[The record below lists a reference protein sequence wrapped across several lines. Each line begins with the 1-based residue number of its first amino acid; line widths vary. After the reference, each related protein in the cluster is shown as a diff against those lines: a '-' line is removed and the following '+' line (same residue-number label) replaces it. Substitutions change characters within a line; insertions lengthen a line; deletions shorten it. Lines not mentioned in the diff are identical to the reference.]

1 MPGKKKAAKSGGG
14 AAGDA
19 GEANPKD
26 AEAVKVVKSGDMRK
40 VEKFFDANPGC
51 VNATNKKGQSLLM
64 IAVENGHADVAEDL
78 LDRGAKVEGRDA
90 KGSTV
95 LHYSITEEEDI
106 LSVAIVRRAPALL
119 AAQDACGETP
129 LHVAARLATEGCMRL
144 AQLLLDPA
152 EFNDFIV
159 DGVDSED
166 DDDDEDG
173 GAPAPKAPAA
183 NVTFRLQESH
193 VTKVF
198 SVADENGFTV
208 LHTAAS
214 EPAAS
219 PLAHFLIERAG
230 PKHINTTGRRGTA
243 LMQACSV
250 GNAEVAE
257 ALLAAGAD
265 VSIASEEGCTAL
277 HEACTDG
284 SAELVSRIL
293 EHSREPAFVNKQS
306 LADGGTAL
314 HYAAQNGHVATVQ
327 LLAEVEGAALDHE
340 DSEGSTPIA
349 TAWVNG
355 HDAVVTLLE
364 KLGVSAEGLDEAL
377 LAANAVL
384 SKEEEVVV
392 DAAERSLTVEERM
405 ARIKDRKKA
414 ERDAR
419 RAERA
424 ERTKEAAAAGGGG
437 EAEDEDDKA
446 EEEADK
452 AEEARE
458 KEAEVGGRME
468 RILEK
473 KKKEAKVAKAA
484 EAEKEGG
491 LGMNAATVILVM
503 FAFSMCV
510 VPLVQFATMMG
521 WIAEG
526 PAPQEASA

>member
-1 MPGKKKAAKSGGG
+1 MPGKKKAAKSGAA

-19 GEANPKD
+19 VEVNPKD

-40 VEKFFDANPGC
+40 VEKFFDANPSC

-166 DDDDEDG
+166 DEDDEDG
-173 GAPAPKAPAA
+173 GAPAPKASAA
-183 NVTFRLQESH
+183 GVTFLLKDSH

-198 SVADENGFTV
+198 SVVDENGFTV

-219 PLAHFLIERAG
+219 PLAHFLIERVGA
-230 PKHINTTGRRGTA
+230 KHINMTGRRGTA

-284 SAELVSRIL
+284 SPELVARIL
-293 EHSREPAFVNKQS
+293 EHSKEPAFVNKQS
-306 LADGGTAL
+306 LADGGSAL

-327 LLAEVEGAALDHE
+327 LLAEVDGAALEHE

-364 KLGVSAEGLDEAL
+364 TLGVSAEGLDEAL

-424 ERTKEAAAAGGGG
+424 ERTKEAAAAGD
-437 EAEDEDDKA
+437 EDEEDKA

-452 AEEARE
+452 VEEARE

-473 KKKEAKVAKAA
+473 KKKEAKEAKAA